1 MTITLKDPYHI
12 PQQQTSKSST
22 DDDADNTGDTSS
34 PAAWAAASSSLSLAS
49 LNPDIAY
56 SVRSSGDGPFP
67 KILPALKMLS
77 ATVYYKYD
85 IMRRAPHAISAYAGL
100 RIRPLRVIPKRLP
113 RRIIDNAGYLY
124 SKSNNLKADAD
135 AGVDSSSDD
144 DKHASNTIPDL
155 DENVIDDYVLN
166 VSFSPTFSLRN
177 NAATAEVNLWGEDKT
192 RWNAMAKLN
201 LPSYN
206 GSAAVNK
213 KKKQLITFVRASC
226 KVFLPFTAVSS
237 LTFTPSYDPNALIYP
252 LSCQLTGESGAG
264 RTSAVLNLN
273 IDDPTLSLIHQLDD
287 RNVIAPE
294 ISLHTAKIMY
304 NWTTQ
309 LASGILRTRVDPTS
323 AIQVTWVDKA
333 GAGRWVTDFKLP
345 LEGSA
350 GPLAADIRVQRQFVF

>member
-1 MTITLKDPYHI
+1 
-12 PQQQTSKSST
+12 
-22 DDDADNTGDTSS
+22 
-34 PAAWAAASSSLSLAS
+34 
-49 LNPDIAY
+49 
-56 SVRSSGDGPFP
+56 
-67 KILPALKMLS
+67 
-77 ATVYYKYD
+77 
-85 IMRRAPHAISAYAGL
+85 MRRAPHAISAYAGL
-100 RIRPLRVIPKRLP
+100 RLRPFRIIPKRLP

-124 SKSNNLKADAD
+124 SKSNSNKAD
-135 AGVDSSSDD
+135 SSGDN
-144 DKHASNTIPDL
+144 KHASNNVPDL
-155 DENVIDDYVLN
+155 DENVVDDHVLN

-177 NAATAEVNLWGEDKT
+177 NVATAEVKLWGEDKT

-201 LPSYN
+201 LPS
-206 GSAAVNK
+206 SVAVNK
-213 KKKQLITFVRASC
+213 KKKQLISFVRASC
-226 KVFLPFTAVSS
+226 KLFLPFTAVSS
-237 LTFTPSYDPNALIYP
+237 LTVTPSYDPNAPIYP

-333 GAGRWVTDFKLP
+333 GAGRWVT
-345 LEGSA
+345 EVAS
-350 GPLAADIRVQRQFVF
+350 